1 MNRLGAVLIPMLA
14 GFLLTVAVVSL
25 RSGGWPWRAALESHA
40 AAPLCVEARRPN
52 LRIVPVHLTDAQ
64 PPTVATPAMVPATAA
79 VPTAAQLAGKTEAAQ
94 AEAAP
99 EPYEPPPVPRVDPG
113 NPPEQLEAPD
123 RKFAHGRRDDGD

>member
-1 MNRLGAVLIPMLA
+1 MNRLGAILIPMLA

-25 RSGGWPWRAALESHA
+25 RSGGWPWRAALEPRA
-40 AAPLCVEARRPN
+40 AAPLRVEVRRPN

-64 PPTVATPAMVPATAA
+64 PPTAATRAIAPAAANVPAAA
-79 VPTAAQLAGKTEAAQ
+79 APAAETEP
-94 AEAAP
+94 AP

-113 NPPEQLEAPD
+113 NSPEQLEAPD

>member
-1 MNRLGAVLIPMLA
+1 VNRLGAILIPMLA

-25 RSGGWPWRAALESHA
+25 RSGGWPWRAALESRA
-40 AAPLCVEARRPN
+40 AAPLRVEARHPN

-64 PPTVATPAMVPATAA
+64 PPTVATPARVPATAA
-79 VPTAAQLAGKTEAAQ
+79 VPTAAQPAAET
-94 AEAAP
+94 EAAP

-113 NPPEQLEAPD
+113 NSPEQLEAPD